1 MSMQD
6 FERALQL
13 VRASSESDF
22 VGPRSE
28 SLVGRAECVLGLRF
42 PPAYRHFL
50 LELGCGDIAG
60 QEFYGLVG
68 DNFDDGCVPNGIW
81 VTLHQRKYPDTPHE
95 IVVVGSSGHGSFF
108 FVLDAARRTPD
119 GECPVAEWRP
129 GSGVNPANCQ
139 VIAEDFGAFFLM
151 LIQEALQS
159 DDESRAE

>member
-60 QEFYGLVG
+60 QEFYGLV
-68 DNFDDGCVPNGIW
+68 DDDFENSCVPDGIW
-81 VTLHQRKYPDTPHE
+81 VTLHQRKYPNTPHE
-95 IVVVGSSGHGSFF
+95 MVVVGSSGHCSFY
-108 FVLDAARRTPD
+108 VLDTARRTPD
-119 GECPVAEWRP
+119 GECPVVEWWP
-129 GSGVNPANCQ
+129 GSGDDPADCK

-151 LIQEALQS
+151 LVQEALQL
-159 DDESRAE
+159 DDQSRAD